1 KTLEERETRYNVFG
15 EITGKRLVKTDSTT
29 KSTDSWQEVTEYN
42 NQGKVWKS
50 NANNGVTRYYLY
62 DRNGNATLQLD
73 TTGTG
78 ITAKSADQLKDLT
91 GVSYTETVYDK
102 RNQVVEVREPKFN
115 QDKLDTSLNLFNQTI
130 SRTVDKSTVSLTDS
144 ASKLSFN
151 AETQKLSIQANAQ
164 AKRVMI
170 KYWPKGSTAT
180 ASNTFTVDMQATAT
194 AGLFVLD
201 IGAIQANIEYSYS
214 YSSSDYY
221 GGSFESG
228 TGAIKRS
235 VNVVDVFS
243 GGTVSAKPSVDIND
257 IDYTFKG
264 KAELI
269 NNKYILIK
277 DLPKETSR
285 VEVKYRVEN
294 LDNWGTLSYAAP
306 FDSNYG
312 GYLVNLNG
320 LDTNTR
326 FDYFYILYDSKGHI
340 LGGNTGLVHQNFLN
354 QRDIFYDYYK
364 DVIYEDKGKVINEKT
379 DLNKS
384 IWSLGGSVDSTIVS
398 SSPLKIKYTFSQNGI
413 RNYGDYVFSLFFKGK
428 NGGFEKVTPNSY
440 ASRGE
445 GNLDVIVEFTKD
457 ELDRIYNIT
466 EISNQGSKGFLDVKI
481 GLFQD
486 KKYIEIGSGVQNI
499 SINNNYWG
507 PSYSL
512 DGTSKISLKEKSTI
526 RLTNQSINTTS
537 SILYYRPVGSNN
549 IPEDKYSGWNVVQA
563 EPLYDIY
570 GERVNGVFDVNLP
583 YIKDGQKYEF
593 QYISFNKMEVINRQ
607 NGILE
612 PYGLWDGS
620 LMILMSN
627 IPLNYGGNGFVIPH
641 QGYRINSG
649 FAFFIPTISRGT
661 YGPDYPTSDAK
672 IQYRKV
678 GTQEWIDSAAFGTWE
693 TGYLLWET
701 ADLADGDY
709 EFKLKTYNTFEGESY
724 IDDGLITETKLI
736 GKIRKD
742 FVLEVLEQWPSSLFE
757 NKITFSAQPAGSSKV
772 TVKYG
777 TAAGLLNKTAILTV
791 GSDGKAILDATDLA
805 EQNLLGS
812 TTVYYSYETTD
823 ANGKLLNRATGY
835 VNVGMGASS
844 GQHTNQLNDS
854 WLDFQP
860 AQNNGSKMELFYR
873 KRQVDA
879 SGNFVSDLVSADINS
894 DAYWA
899 SNNQFQKVSIT
910 PSNGIYRW
918 NLNDLVPT
926 SGFENYEYFYQL
938 YDSAGKAIAFV
949 PGKLSIDSKGNGSSQ
964 QNKWV
969 INGSGDRASQIVKS
983 QTYNAFGEIISETDG
998 NGNTSSLSYNTMGK
1012 LTKKVLPTVD
1022 IRKA

>member
-1 KTLEERETRYNVFG
+1 
-15 EITGKRLVKTDSTT
+15 
-29 KSTDSWQEVTEYN
+29 
-42 NQGKVWKS
+42 
-50 NANNGVTRYYLY
+50 
-62 DRNGNATLQLD
+62 
-73 TTGTG
+73 
-78 ITAKSADQLKDLT
+78 
-91 GVSYTETVYDK
+91 
-102 RNQVVEVREPKFN
+102 
-115 QDKLDTSLNLFNQTI
+115 
-130 SRTVDKSTVSLTDS
+130 
-144 ASKLSFN
+144 
-151 AETQKLSIQANAQ
+151 
-164 AKRVMI
+164 
-170 KYWPKGSTAT
+170 
-180 ASNTFTVDMQATAT
+180 
-194 AGLFVLD
+194 
-201 IGAIQANIEYSYS
+201 IGAIQANIDYSYS

-243 GGTVSAKPSVDIND
+243 GGSVSAKPSVDIND

-269 NNKYILIK
+269 NHEYILIK

-285 VEVKYRVEN
+285 VEVKYRVDN
-294 LDNWGTLSYAAP
+294 LSNWGTLSDAAP
-306 FDSNYG
+306 FDSSYG
-312 GYLVNLNG
+312 GYLVNLNT
-320 LDTNTR
+320 LDTNTV
-326 FDYFYILYDSKGHI
+326 FEYFYILYDSNGHI
-340 LGGNTGLVHQNFLN
+340 LGGNTGSVNQNYLY

-364 DVIYEDKGKVINEKT
+364 DVIYEDRGKVVNEKT

-398 SSPLKIKYTFSQNGI
+398 SSPLKIKYTFNQNGI

-445 GNLDVIVEFTKD
+445 GNLDVVVEFSKD

-466 EISNQGSKGFLDVKI
+466 ETSNQGSKGFLDVKI

-486 KKYIEIGSGVQNI
+486 KKYIEIGSGIQNI

-549 IPEDKYSGWNVVQA
+549 IPEDKYSGWNAVQA

-678 GTQEWIDSAAFGTWE
+678 GTQEWIDSAASGTWE

-709 EFKLKTYNTFEGESY
+709 EFKLKTYNTFEGESH
-724 IDDGLITETKLI
+724 IDDDLITETKLI

-777 TAAGLLNKTAILTV
+777 TAAGLLNKTAVLTV

-805 EQNLLGS
+805 EQNLFGS

-835 VNVGMGASS
+835 VNVGMGADS

-899 SNNQFQKVSIT
+899 SSNQFQKVSIT
-910 PSNGIYRW
+910 PSSGI
-918 NLNDLVPT
+918 
-926 SGFENYEYFYQL
+926 
-938 YDSAGKAIAFV
+938 
-949 PGKLSIDSKGNGSSQ
+949 
-964 QNKWV
+964 
-969 INGSGDRASQIVKS
+969 
-983 QTYNAFGEIISETDG
+983 
-998 NGNTSSLSYNTMGK
+998 
-1012 LTKKVLPTVD
+1012 
-1022 IRKA
+1022 